1 MRKRQANRQRD
12 RQINRQAE
20 GRSEAGREKER
31 EVHLYQIHSAS
42 KHCKTPI
49 FGAQEVYNRLKSHI
63 TKPEEFAVCLKLPS
77 DVVSEIMKTHPE
89 DAVLAAVISKW
100 AEDERKACWD
110 NIVRA
115 LGCMKTTTLAVQ
127 IAVEYGFGPN

>member
-1 MRKRQANRQRD
+1 MRKRQTNRQT
-12 RQINRQAE
+12 E
-20 GRSEAGREKER
+20 GQSESEAGSEKER
-31 EVHLYQIHSAS
+31 EIHLYQIHSAS

-49 FGAQEVYNRLKSHI
+49 FGAQEVYDRLKSHI

-89 DAVLAAVISKW
+89 DAALEAVISKW

-127 IAVEYGFGPN
+127 IAVEYGFGPT